1 VTRPTPP
8 PDTTLSEQAALNA
21 IVRGVSFARSTDT
34 FVNDVK
40 GTTLA
45 LSVTNASKA
54 VPGNGVRAIAF
65 WCDVDFRYRL
75 NTAADLTDGAYAKAN
90 DVVHI
95 AIDPNDTQPISTV
108 QAILSGG
115 SGTLTINWVYGT

>member
-1 VTRPTPP
+1 MARPTPP

-40 GTTLA
+40 GATLA

-54 VPGNGVRAIAF
+54 VPAGVRAISMWA
-65 WCDVDFRYRL
+65 DVAFRYRI
-75 NTAADLTDGAYAKAN
+75 NTAADLTDGAFAN
-90 DVVHI
+90 ALDVI
-95 AIDPNDTQPISTV
+95 TMAIDPNDTVGISTV
-108 QAILSGG
+108 QAILASG
-115 SGTLTINWVYGT
+115 SGTLTLCWVYGT

>member
-34 FVNDVK
+34 FVNDAR
-40 GTTLA
+40 GATLA
-45 LSVTNASKA
+45 LSVTNESKA
-54 VPGNGVRAIAF
+54 VPGDGVRAIAF
-65 WCDVDFRYRL
+65 WCASDFRYRL

-95 AIDPNDTQPISTV
+95 AIDPNDTQPISSI
-108 QAILSGG
+108 QAILPTG
-115 SGTLTINWVYGT
+115 SDTLYIVWVYGT

>member
-1 VTRPTPP
+1 VSRPTPP

-34 FVNDVK
+34 FVNDAK
-40 GTTLA
+40 GATLA

-54 VPGNGVRAIAF
+54 VPAGVRVITMWA
-65 WCDVDFRYRL
+65 DVAFRYRL
-75 NTAADLTDGAYAKAN
+75 NTAADLTDGAYANAN
-90 DVVHI
+90 DI
-95 AIDPNDTQPISTV
+95 ITMAIDPNDTVGISTV

-115 SGTLTINWVYGT
+115 TGTLTLNWIYGT